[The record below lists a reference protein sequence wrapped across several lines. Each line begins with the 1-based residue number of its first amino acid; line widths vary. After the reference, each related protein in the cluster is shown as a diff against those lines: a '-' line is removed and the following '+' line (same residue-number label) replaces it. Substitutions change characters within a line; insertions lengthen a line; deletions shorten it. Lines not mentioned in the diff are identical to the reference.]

1 MMKKFFLLIIFC
13 LPITSLYAQA
23 NAPRY
28 MHLVGTLGKVPVT
41 MDLILHNNQAV
52 GRYYLDRLGQPIFLH
67 DGDFDKEIPN
77 LGQENFYLAESYGY
91 WEGKIKK
98 NKIIGTWTS
107 ADRKK
112 QLPFELV
119 ENYAQSMQFKPY
131 YFDNSQLVNTN
142 SQVEAQL
149 LFPFALKNE
158 EVLKQLQTA
167 IGKKVVG
174 IGFPNSLLLNA
185 FQYDVLKKFDS
196 DKEIQKVQI
205 QMSIFLNENNLL
217 TISSFQSGTNK
228 KGNTG
233 TIRSEYATW
242 DLATGK
248 EITSKLIFKENYEEE
263 LLKIL
268 GQVIKRDYDG
278 KVFGNL
284 VTENYGILRGGI
296 MFVFDNEYLS
306 TEVFVSYKELAGI
319 LKPDSP
325 LQVLFPKKP

>member
-1 MMKKFFLLIIFC
+1 MFFTC
-13 LPITSLYAQA
+13 LYAQT
-23 NAPRY
+23 NEPRY
-28 MHLVGTLGKVPVT
+28 MHLVGTLGKVSVT
-41 MDLILHNNQAV
+41 MDLVLVQNQAI
-52 GRYYLDRLGQPIFLH
+52 GKYYLDKLGQPIFLH
-67 DGDFDKEIPN
+67 DGDFEKEIPN
-77 LGQENFYLAESYGY
+77 VGKENFWLAESYGY

-98 NKIIGTWTS
+98 NKIVGTWTS
-107 ADRKK
+107 ADGKK

-142 SQVEAQL
+142 SQVEVQL
-149 LFPFALKNE
+149 LFPLALKNE
-158 EVLKQLQTA
+158 EVLKQLQTE

-174 IGFPNSLLLNA
+174 IGFPNAFRLNA

-196 DKEIQKVQI
+196 DKNIQKVQI
-205 QMSIFLNENNLL
+205 QMSVFLNENNLL

-228 KGNTG
+228 QGKVG

-248 EITSKLIFKENYEEE
+248 EITSKLIFKENHEEE

-268 GQVIKRDYDG
+268 GQIIKRDYDG
-278 KVFGNL
+278 KVFGDL
-284 VTENYGILRGGI
+284 VRENYGILKGGM

-306 TEVFVSYKELAGI
+306 TEIFVSYKELASI
-319 LKPDSP
+319 LKPNSP
-325 LQVLFPKKP
+325 LQVLFPK

>member
-1 MMKKFFLLIIFC
+1 MKKFFLFIIFC
-13 LPITSLYAQA
+13 VSFDFLHAQTSE
-23 NAPRY
+23 PRY
-28 MHLVGTLGKVPVT
+28 MHLVGTLGKLPVT
-41 MDLILHNNQAV
+41 MDLVLLQNQAV
-52 GRYYLDRLGQPIFLH
+52 GRYYLDKLGQPIFLH
-67 DGDFDKEIPN
+67 DGDFEKELPN
-77 LGQENFYLAESYGY
+77 LGKENFYLAESYGY

-98 NKIIGTWTS
+98 NRIIGTWTS

-131 YFDNSQLVNTN
+131 YFDNSQLVNAN
-142 SQVEAQL
+142 SKVEAQL
-149 LFPFALKNE
+149 LFPFALKNQ
-158 EVLKQLQTA
+158 EVLKQLQTE

-205 QMSIFLNENNLL
+205 QMSIFLNESNLL

-248 EITSKLIFKENYEEE
+248 EITSKLIFKENHEEE

-284 VTENYGILRGGI
+284 VTENYGVLKGGI

-306 TEVFVSYKELAGI
+306 TEVFVSYKELASI

-325 LQVLFPKKP
+325 LQVLFSKKP